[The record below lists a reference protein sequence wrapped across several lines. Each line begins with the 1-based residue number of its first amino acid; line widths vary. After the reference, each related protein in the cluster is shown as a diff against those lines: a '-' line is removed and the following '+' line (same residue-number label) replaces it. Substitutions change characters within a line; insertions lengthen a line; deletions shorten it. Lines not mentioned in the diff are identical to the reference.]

1 MNLLVL
7 GTTEFPDEFPWEQFS
22 AMYVADDGSLED
34 FPAEEANRLPTTVVT
49 DNPDEV
55 PETLLNQVNDVITD
69 ESPVDYVVSRGIPGD
84 VAIMVYDDS
93 QESYDRLNRLNTAGV
108 SVMDPEDEWVEV
120 VIDKEITIENL
131 IETITQR
138 VTADVL
144 RIIRQE
150 LSDTPRRGRFRSP
163 APRA

>member
-7 GTTEFPDEFPWEQFS
+7 STTDFPDEFPWEEFS

-34 FPAEEANRLPTTVVT
+34 FPAEEANRLTTYVVT
-49 DNPDEV
+49 NQPDEV
-55 PETLLNQVNDVITD
+55 PETLINQVDDIIFD
-69 ESPVDYVVSRGIPGD
+69 ESPIDYVVSRGIPGD
-84 VAIMVYDDS
+84 VAVMGWD
-93 QESYDRLNRLNTAGV
+93 ESDEAYERLERLNTAGV
-108 SVMDPEDEWVEV
+108 AVLDPDDEWVEV
-120 VIDKEITIENL
+120 VIDKEVSIENL

-144 RIIRQE
+144 RILRQE
-150 LSDTPRRGRFRSP
+150 LGDTPRRGRFRSP